1 MLGAMYLNPRNREW
15 VHFDCLPD
23 GAPIVESVDK
33 DNKGRDYSGDYN
45 KEFEQLTARITNYES
60 MIEQLEKMI
69 DAMDDGASDE
79 WLKKS
84 IQLESFQEK
93 LDSAQDD
100 LAQLVKFMD
109 GSLF

>member
-1 MLGAMYLNPRNREW
+1 MYLNPRNREW